1 MRTQDRATEEELDWW
16 AALLTADGNLLSVV
30 AFLAMFA
37 VVVLLVTSLI
47 VIRRSGSHSP
57 PVITVVMVLGVVTL
71 ASLVSIV
78 IRPELDG
85 LIAVIGTSLGG
96 LAAAVTLAFERDGK
110 SDVVEPPGDSR
121 GHLLGPDGAD
131 PDRPTV
137 EDPERGPE

>member
-1 MRTQDRATEEELDWW
+1 MRTQDGATEDELDWW
-16 AALLTADGNLLSVV
+16 ASLLTADGNLLSVV

-37 VVVLLVTSLI
+37 VVVLMVTSLI
-47 VIRRSGSHSP
+47 VIRRSGNQSP

-78 IRPELDG
+78 VRPELDG

-110 SDVVEPPGDSR
+110 HDVVEPPGNSGD
-121 GHLLGPDGAD
+121 HLLGPDGASI
-131 PDRPTV
+131 DRPSV
-137 EDPERGPE
+137 EDSEGGPE